1 MKELSVSLI
10 KQLKENKIKKYI
22 DDYPEMVA
30 EYQRELETIKG
41 YNGRQIL
48 ELLQNCDD
56 QYATNVKI
64 ILDTNNNIFS
74 IENDGISFSLEGYRS
89 LFIANLS
96 SKVDK
101 QKYIGNKGLGFRS
114 IINWSNELEIIS
126 NQISLTYSNSLI
138 KDFFENNFSIEDR
151 NKIKKEF
158 NKADNET
165 PVALLAM
172 PNIKE
177 FGLHDYATKIQIN
190 YKKAEEEHI
199 LEQLDVIDTD
209 SLLFLNSIQKI
220 SLNIDGNVKE
230 FTKNAEN
237 SEEKENYFHLWKKS
251 E

>member
-1 MKELSVSLI
+1 MISQI
-10 KQLKENKIKKYI
+10 KTYKENKIKKYI

-56 QYATNVKI
+56 QSATNVKI

-126 NQISLTYSNSLI
+126 NCNLPLV
-138 KDFFENNFSIEDR
+138 R
-151 NKIKKEF
+151 NI
-158 NKADNET
+158 
-165 PVALLAM
+165 
-172 PNIKE
+172 
-177 FGLHDYATKIQIN
+177 
-190 YKKAEEEHI
+190 
-199 LEQLDVIDTD
+199 
-209 SLLFLNSIQKI
+209 
-220 SLNIDGNVKE
+220 
-230 FTKNAEN
+230 
-237 SEEKENYFHLWKKS
+237 
-251 E
+251 

>member
-22 DDYPEMVA
+22 GDYPEMVA

-56 QYATNVKI
+56 QSATDVKI
-64 ILDTNNNIFS
+64 VLDTNNNIFS

-114 IINWSNELEIIS
+114 IINWSNELKIIS
-126 NQISLTYSNSLI
+126 NQISLT
-138 KDFFENNFSIEDR
+138 
-151 NKIKKEF
+151 
-158 NKADNET
+158 
-165 PVALLAM
+165 V
-172 PNIKE
+172 
-177 FGLHDYATKIQIN
+177 
-190 YKKAEEEHI
+190 
-199 LEQLDVIDTD
+199 
-209 SLLFLNSIQKI
+209 
-220 SLNIDGNVKE
+220 
-230 FTKNAEN
+230 
-237 SEEKENYFHLWKKS
+237 
-251 E
+251 